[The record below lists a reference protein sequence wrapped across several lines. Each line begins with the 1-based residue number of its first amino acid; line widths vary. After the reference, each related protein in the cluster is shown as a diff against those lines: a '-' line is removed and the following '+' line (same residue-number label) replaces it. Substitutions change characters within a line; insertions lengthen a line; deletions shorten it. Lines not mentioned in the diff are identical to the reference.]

1 MSSNRSQFVLTPGNV
16 REEENKG
23 KDNQLRYQIQNNLS
37 KENQQTQTIIVESSP
52 IPDTTLHSD
61 RTSRI
66 DQPELHSNDHSNN
79 TQNEEVVNIF
89 DKTTFRKQNSS
100 IFPILQHAH
109 NLTSSEHQIKDDT
122 GLPLAIYDNLKQKT
136 IIPTSEKPHNSVRTK
151 IMDMENDKSSK
162 DTTPYLFTSRQSCLL
177 NEGLQEA
184 IVRSRDCTIN
194 TENAL
199 LLHKRNTP
207 SYSQLNPDL
216 FHPHQISQEKETDEE
231 QRELRDQWQ
240 QTCLQK
246 VSPTQIIN
254 IESNVRFELI
264 VQWNRRDK
272 SINRN
277 EHNNDLESNV
287 RNCHAQKHSQHQ
299 DLVTSFK
306 EMVIAKLQQG
316 QLNKPIYSLD
326 FPVTDDTVKENSLEG
341 HLNVNVD
348 VASSNIW
355 NQEQPTLTPISKIQ
369 GG

>member
-1 MSSNRSQFVLTPGNV
+1 M
-16 REEENKG
+16 
-23 KDNQLRYQIQNNLS
+23 
-37 KENQQTQTIIVESSP
+37 
-52 IPDTTLHSD
+52 
-61 RTSRI
+61 
-66 DQPELHSNDHSNN
+66 
-79 TQNEEVVNIF
+79 
-89 DKTTFRKQNSS
+89 S
-100 IFPILQHAH
+100 IFPIIQNAR
-109 NLTSSEHQIKDDT
+109 NLTSSEHQVKDDA
-122 GLPLAIYDNLKQKT
+122 GLPLA
-136 IIPTSEKPHNSVRTK
+136 TSEKPHNSVRTK

-254 IESNVRFELI
+254 IESNVRFEVI

-277 EHNNDLESNV
+277 EHDNELESNV
-287 RNCHAQKHSQHQ
+287 RNCQAQKHPQHQ
-299 DLVTSFK
+299 DLVTSLK

-316 QLNKPIYSLD
+316 QLNKPIYCLD

-355 NQEQPTLTPISKIQ
+355 NQEQPTLTPISKIK
-369 GG
+369 GGQF